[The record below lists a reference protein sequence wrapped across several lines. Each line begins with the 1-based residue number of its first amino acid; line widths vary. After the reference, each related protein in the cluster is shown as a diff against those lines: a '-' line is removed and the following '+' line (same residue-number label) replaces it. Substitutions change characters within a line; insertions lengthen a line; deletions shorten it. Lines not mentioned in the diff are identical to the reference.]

1 MFKGFFEKV
10 KEAFRR
16 SEITDDL
23 YEDLEES
30 LILAD
35 VSVNTAMDLVARLR
49 ESVRRTGAKDV
60 ERAYVLLQE
69 LISATLATHAHPL
82 SQPRQCPAVV
92 LVVGVNGVGKTTTI
106 AKLAN
111 LLKCQGHSVLL
122 AAADTFRA
130 AAIEQLELWGQ
141 RIGVDVVRHQMGA
154 DPAAIVFDA
163 IQAARARNV
172 AYVVVDTAGRLHTKR
187 NLMEE
192 LKKINRVIQRELG
205 HDADEV
211 LLVLDATT
219 GQNALIQAREFSEAV
234 GLTGLVLT
242 KLDGTAKGGNVLSIA
257 AEIPISI
264 RYLGYGEQAG
274 DIKEFD
280 PTQFARQML
289 PARVDP

>member
-122 AAADTFRA
+122 AAADTFV
-130 AAIEQLELWGQ
+130 QQ
-141 RIGVDVVRHQMGA
+141 RS
-154 DPAAIVFDA
+154 
-163 IQAARARNV
+163 NSS
-172 AYVVVDTAGRLHTKR
+172 
-187 NLMEE
+187 N
-192 LKKINRVIQRELG
+192 
-205 HDADEV
+205 
-211 LLVLDATT
+211 
-219 GQNALIQAREFSEAV
+219 S
-234 GLTGLVLT
+234 
-242 KLDGTAKGGNVLSIA
+242 GGSA
-257 AEIPISI
+257 SAS
-264 RYLGYGEQAG
+264 
-274 DIKEFD
+274 
-280 PTQFARQML
+280 M
-289 PARVDP
+289 